1 MELTE
6 KEAEIIRNFMWVFR
20 YSFAAYLREA
30 PRPSQDMPYSRRMT
44 EEEADQIWMK
54 LYGVPRRP

>member
-6 KEAEIIRNFMWVFR
+6 KEAEIIRNFMWIHR

-30 PRPSQDMPYSRRMT
+30 PRPS
-44 EEEADQIWMK
+44 
-54 LYGVPRRP
+54 